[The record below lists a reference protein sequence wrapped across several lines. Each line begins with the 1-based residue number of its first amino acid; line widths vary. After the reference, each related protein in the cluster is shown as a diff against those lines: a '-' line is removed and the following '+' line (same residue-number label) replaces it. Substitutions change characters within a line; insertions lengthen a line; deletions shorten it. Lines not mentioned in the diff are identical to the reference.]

1 MLSGEIWWELGIL
14 ALRFANMA
22 DLLRMILVNR
32 RPPQL
37 LQTARGLEVV
47 PIRLMENINWTFTS
61 GTRGI

>member
-1 MLSGEIWWELGIL
+1 MLSSEIWWELGIL
-14 ALRFANMA
+14 ALQFANMA
-22 DLLRMILVNR
+22 DLHGMILVDR

-47 PIRLMENINWTFTS
+47 PIGLMEKINWTFTS